1 MLSAVGTY
9 LDLPTLEKGNLSDM
23 KKYSI
28 LIATLLALTA
38 VTACQKKDQTVPVP
52 AAAPAAAPAAEAPKA
67 ADAPAAPLTE
77 EKK

>member
-28 LIATLLALTA
+28 LLATLLALTA

-52 AAAPAAAPAAEAPKA
+52 AAAPAAEAPKA
-67 ADAPAAPLTE
+67 ADPVAPAVAPPVTE